1 MKCIAGCKF
10 KPGKGGMLMEKDL
23 FLAVLALIC
32 SAVFK
37 IDLLLMVA
45 VVDIADRLIRLV
57 AYAYISTKR
66 SRKVK
71 SPSSSAKRNGRLRKR
86 N

>member
-1 MKCIAGCKF
+1 
-10 KPGKGGMLMEKDL
+10 MEKDL

-71 SPSSSAKRNGRLRKR
+71 SPSGSAKRNGRLRKR

>member
-1 MKCIAGCKF
+1 
-10 KPGKGGMLMEKDL
+10 MEKDL
-23 FLAVLALIC
+23 FLILLALTC

-37 IDLLLMVA
+37 IDLLLTVG
-45 VVDIADRLIRLV
+45 VIDIADRLIRLLV
-57 AYAYISTKR
+57 YAYISTAKR
-66 SRKVK
+66 RKVK

>member
-1 MKCIAGCKF
+1 
-10 KPGKGGMLMEKDL
+10 MEKDL
-23 FLAVLALIC
+23 FLILLALTC

-37 IDLLLMVA
+37 IDLLLA
-45 VVDIADRLIRLV
+45 VGVIDIADRLLRLIV
-57 AYAYISTKR
+57 FAYISTKK